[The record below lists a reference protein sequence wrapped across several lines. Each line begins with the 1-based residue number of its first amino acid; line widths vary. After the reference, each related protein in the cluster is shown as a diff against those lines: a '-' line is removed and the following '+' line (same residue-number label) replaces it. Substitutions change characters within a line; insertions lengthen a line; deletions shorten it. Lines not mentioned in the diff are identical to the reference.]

1 LKYGEGVRL
10 IALKES
16 SVRSD
21 GKKGKKRARVNES
34 SQPQRRCGKS
44 GKTGHNTRTCKHK
57 EDTTLK

>member
-1 LKYGEGVRL
+1 MKYGEGVRL

-34 SQPQRRCGKS
+34 GRLTSKALWKVR
-44 GKTGHNTRTCKHK
+44 
-57 EDTTLK
+57 